1 MLPVGKYMAKATRAQ
16 LGFADTGTEVVAVQ
30 FEIAEGENKGALVT
44 WRGYF
49 TEKTAKRAIESLKY
63 CGWSGDWDTWE
74 GLGSQ
79 VAQLDIQEDRDIK
92 SGEVRGTRVAWVNPA
107 NVPMKN
113 SMDPSQRATFAAR
126 MRGIV
131 TEVMGATVRT
141 AQRAPAASTGPRP
154 TNGQHRPAGAQ
165 EWDGTGADPSDDNIP
180 FMSRG
185 AW

>member
-1 MLPVGKYMAKATRAQ
+1 MLPVGKYMAKAVQAE

-30 FEIAEGENKGALVT
+30 FEVTEGENKGARVT

-49 TEKTAKRAIESLKY
+49 TEKTARRAIESLKY
-63 CGWSGDWDTWE
+63 CGWGGNWDTWE

-113 SMDPSQRATFAAR
+113 SMDPSQRATFASR

-131 TEVMGATVRT
+131 TEVMGAPART

-154 TNGQHRPAGAQ
+154 PNSARPQGAQ
-165 EWDGTGADPSDDNIP
+165 EWDGTGADPMADIP
-180 FMSRG
+180 FISRG